1 MKVAWLN
8 QLENSPII
16 AVVRAATPEIAYQ
29 MAVCAIEGGLASIEI
44 TWNTPHA
51 QQLVRRLSQAF
62 PNRAIG
68 VGTILTVE
76 QLQQAADVDAAFA
89 FAPHT
94 NVPLIQMARSL
105 GIPIIPGALTP
116 SEIVTAWQAGATA
129 VKVFPIQAVG
139 GAAYLQAIAAPL
151 NDIPLIPTGGVTL
164 EQTPELLQ
172 AGAIAVGLSSQLFPR
187 QLVQTEDWAG
197 ITRRIQEGIQHI
209 QTEHDQSSSN
219 S

>member
-1 MKVAWLN
+1 
-8 QLENSPII
+8 
-16 AVVRAATPEIAYQ
+16 
-29 MAVCAIEGGLASIEI
+29 MALCAIEGGLTSIEI

-51 QQLVRRLSQAF
+51 SQLVHRLSQAF
-62 PNRAIG
+62 PDRAIG

-76 QLQQAADVDAAFA
+76 QLQQAADVRAAFA
-89 FAPHT
+89 FSPHT
-94 NVPLIQMARSL
+94 NVQLIQMARSL
-105 GIPIIPGALTP
+105 DVPIIPGALTP
-116 SEIVTAWQAGATA
+116 SEIVMAWQAGATA

-187 QLVQTEDWAG
+187 SLVQAEDWAG
-197 ITRRIQEGIQHI
+197 ITQQIREGIQNI
-209 QTEHDQSSSN
+209 QTERNRSVSN
-219 S
+219 N